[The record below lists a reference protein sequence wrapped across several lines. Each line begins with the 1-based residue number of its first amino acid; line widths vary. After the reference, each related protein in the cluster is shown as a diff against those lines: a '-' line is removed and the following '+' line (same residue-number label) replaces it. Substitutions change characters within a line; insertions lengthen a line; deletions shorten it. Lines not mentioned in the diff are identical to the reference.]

1 MFGTVKLTRNDD
13 ESKFI
18 YGSKGI
24 AFDGT
29 GSWNSANDFIK
40 NVAIFGV
47 ADNQKNN
54 LSVLGKGPIHEINCN
69 FGVTEKNTIN
79 LSKQKSKFCLHY
91 NLQKFTLQQ
100 W

>member
-1 MFGTVKLTRNDD
+1 MFGTVKLTRNYD

-29 GSWNSANDFIK
+29 GSWNSGNDFIK

-69 FGVTEKNTIN
+69 FGVTEKKYYQ
-79 LSKQKSKFCLHY
+79 LK
-91 NLQKFTLQQ
+91 
-100 W
+100 